1 MKQQQTQ
8 IKKKPN
14 NKKKRSGF
22 LTNKLKKFTH
32 YFFDKDCFCFSKN
45 ATIEGGNLKK
55 EKIKWRK
62 STLFLVNTLIF
73 VFMLLME
80 QRLINFFRVKNKK
93 RINKKEKY
101 QKNMALFIE
110 TCYLFFHSK
119 TSWGT
124 K

>member
-1 MKQQQTQ
+1 MKQKQTQ
-8 IKKKPN
+8 IKIKPD
-14 NKKKRSGF
+14 NKKKRLGF
-22 LTNKLKKFTH
+22 LTSKLKKFIH
-32 YFFDKDCFCFSKN
+32 CFFDKDCFCFSKN

-101 QKNMALFIE
+101 QKNMALSIE
-110 TCYLFFHSK
+110 NCYLFFHSK